1 MRGRH
6 VVVAAGAV
14 LVVMGFGGLVA
25 SAADTDPAVWFIW
38 FAGAAVAH
46 DLVLTPLVLGMALLT
61 GRVPGAYRR
70 PARTALV
77 LAGSVTLV
85 ALPMVFGFGRRPD
98 NPSVLPQA
106 YGAHLATVVIV
117 IALVTAAVAV
127 LNAYSHLMGRK
138 ILTIL
143 GVLLAIWLLI
153 TVIGMVIAALKFL
166 IWIGLFAV
174 VAAVVVT
181 MVSRMS
187 KNK

>member
-1 MRGRH
+1 
-6 VVVAAGAV
+6 
-14 LVVMGFGGLVA
+14 
-25 SAADTDPAVWFIW
+25 
-38 FAGAAVAH
+38 
-46 DLVLTPLVLGMALLT
+46 
-61 GRVPGAYRR
+61 
-70 PARTALV
+70 
-77 LAGSVTLV
+77 
-85 ALPMVFGFGRRPD
+85 
-98 NPSVLPQA
+98 
-106 YGAHLATVVIV
+106 
-117 IALVTAAVAV
+117 
-127 LNAYSHLMGRK
+127 MGRK